1 MLIKSGKYAVLCGF
15 VPRDA
20 DVRQTQSGRLVVN
33 FSVKR
38 GETDNEDGTKT
49 AQWLNCVAWQKI
61 GDVAKYILK
70 GDTVLCAGELKER
83 SYDTRDGDTR
93 TVTELICEFVSVMQ
107 SPEEAPMMSIPAGA
121 PPALSSSEEFEE
133 LVEDD
138 DDLPF

>member
-33 FSVKR
+33 FSAKR
-38 GETDNEDGTKT
+38 GETDNGDGTKT
-49 AQWLNCVAWQKI
+49 AQWLNCVAWQKVGEI
-61 GDVAKYILK
+61 ARYIAK
-70 GDTVLCAGELKER
+70 GDTVLCAGELRER

-93 TVTELICEFVSVMQ
+93 TVTELVCEFVLVMQ
-107 SPEEAPMMSIPAGA
+107 PPAAAPILPSAMESFAGSA
-121 PPALSSSEEFEE
+121 PPEFEE
-133 LVEDD
+133 VVD

>member
-1 MLIKSGKYAVLCGF
+1 MLIKGGKHAVLCGF

-20 DVRQTQSGRLVVN
+20 DVRQTQTGRLVVN

-38 GETDNEDGTKT
+38 GETENEDGTRT
-49 AQWLNCVAWQKI
+49 AQWMNCVAWQRVGEI
-61 GDVAKYILK
+61 AKYILK

-83 SYDTRDGDTR
+83 SYDARDGDTR

-107 SPEEAPMMSIPAGA
+107 SPEEAPMMPIPTGT
-121 PPALSSSEEFEE
+121 PPAPSSTENLEEII
-133 LVEDD
+133 D

>member
-20 DVRQTQSGRLVVN
+20 DIRQTQSGRLVVN

-38 GETDNEDGTKT
+38 GEIDNEDGTKT
-49 AQWLNCVAWQKI
+49 AQWLNCVAWQKVGEI
-61 GDVAKYILK
+61 AKYIIK

-107 SPEEAPMMSIPAGA
+107 SPEAAPMVSVSTGT
-121 PPALSSSEEFEE
+121 PPALSSTEE
-133 LVEDD
+133 LEEIVDD